1 MLKRLVKYVILNLL
15 YWNKCTHLFVHFE
28 KDGKKML
35 EKEWVFL
42 DENVSE
48 AQAQAYA
55 EIFDIP
61 TIVAKVLLNRGF
73 TDAAEAKKF
82 LDKTSENFYSPELM
96 CDMDK
101 AVERIKKA
109 IRDKEHVVVYGD
121 YDVDGITSTAL
132 LVSYLRGEGVD
143 ARAYIPD
150 RQNEGYGINKAA
162 VKKIHESGAT
172 LLISVDTGITAVEE
186 AAYAKELGCDVIIT
200 DHHECKQEL
209 PSAVAIINPK
219 RSDCKYPFKDLAGV
233 GVAFKLVCA
242 TSDKTENE
250 LLDEYSDLVA
260 LGTIADVVPLKDEN
274 RVIAAR
280 GIEKLSKNPNTG
292 LAAVISTLG
301 LRQKWNNCAVVS
313 YSIAPRLNAAGR
325 MSNAMIAVDLL
336 LTKDPE
342 EAQELAIRLD
352 EENKSRQNEE
362 KIIFDEAVEMINNID
377 LADRKVLVLGKRN
390 WHHGIIGVVAS
401 RICEKYN
408 KTCILISIEDDWCK
422 SSGRSVE
429 GINLFDALSHCS
441 DILEKFGGHAYAA
454 GFSIKEEYIP
464 ELDRRLNEFAKKTD
478 TSEKLPQMLIDS
490 KITVKDINAA
500 TIRKTEVL
508 APYGA
513 GNKVP
518 VYALMNAKIVDVK
531 TLSDG
536 KHSRLLVESD
546 KKLVE
551 AIAFGAGSLAQEY
564 CVGDVVDIAGELNIN
579 IYNGQ
584 IRLQIIMTGI
594 RISHKTTESVLPD
607 RQDFVDMYRYF
618 KQRGAFSEEIA
629 RLSGIFTE
637 EFGRRILRD
646 KIINVLRVFKDLEI
660 LNYNVLGDVV
670 QVTVLENEKGKK
682 VAIDKSAEYQ
692 RIKKEAEKLS

>member
-1 MLKRLVKYVILNLL
+1 
-15 YWNKCTHLFVHFE
+15 
-28 KDGKKML
+28 ML

-42 DENVSE
+42 DENIDD
-48 AQAQAYA
+48 AQVAAYA

-82 LDKTSENFYSPELM
+82 LDKNSENFYSPDLM

-109 IRDKEHVVVYGD
+109 IENKEHVVVYGD

-132 LVSYLRGEGVD
+132 LVRYLRGQGVD
-143 ARAYIPD
+143 AKAYIPD

-162 VKKIHESGAT
+162 VKKIHDSGAT

-186 AAYAKELGCDVIIT
+186 TEYASELGCDVIIT

-209 PSAVAIINPK
+209 PEAIAVINPK
-219 RSDCKYPFKDLAGV
+219 RADCKYPFKDLAGV

-242 TSDKTENE
+242 ASDKSENE

-280 GIEKLSKNPNTG
+280 GIDKLSKNPNTG

-325 MSNAMIAVDLL
+325 MSNAMFAVELL
-336 LTKDPE
+336 LTQDPE
-342 EAQELAIRLD
+342 EAQALAVRLD
-352 EENKSRQNEE
+352 EENRNRQNEE
-362 KIIFDEAVEMINNID
+362 KIIFDEAVEMINSID
-377 LADRKVLVLGKRN
+377 LADKKVLVLGKRN

-401 RICEKYN
+401 RICERYN
-408 KTCILISIEDDWCK
+408 KTCILISIEDEWCK

-464 ELDRRLNEFAKKTD
+464 ELDKRLNEFAKETD
-478 TSEKLPQMLIDS
+478 TGAKLPQMLIDS
-490 KITVKDINAA
+490 KITVADINAA

-518 VYALMNAKIVDVK
+518 IYALMGARIVDVK

-536 KHSRLLVESD
+536 KHSRILVESD

-551 AIAFGAGSLAQEY
+551 AIAFGAGSLASEY
-564 CVGDVVDIAGELNIN
+564 CVGDVVDVAGELNIN
-579 IYNGQ
+579 LYNGQ

-594 RISHKTTESVLPD
+594 RISHKTAEDILPD
-607 RQDFVDMYRYF
+607 RQDFVDLYRYF
-618 KQRGAFSEEIA
+618 RQQGSVSEELA
-629 RLSGIFTE
+629 SLSGKLSDM
-637 EFGRRILRD
+637 FGRRIMRD
-646 KIINVLRVFKDLEI
+646 KIINVLRVFQDLEI
-660 LNYNVLGDVV
+660 LHFNKLGDVV

-682 VAIDKSAEYQ
+682 VVIDKSEVY
-692 RIKKEAEKLS
+692 RKIKNEAENIS

>member
-1 MLKRLVKYVILNLL
+1 
-15 YWNKCTHLFVHFE
+15 
-28 KDGKKML
+28 ML

-42 DENVSE
+42 DENISE
-48 AQAQAYA
+48 AQADAYS

-61 TIVAKVLLNRGF
+61 KIVAKVLLNRGL
-73 TDAAEAKKF
+73 TDAADAKKF
-82 LDKTSENFYSPELM
+82 LDKDSDNFYSPQLM

-101 AVERIKKA
+101 AVERINKA
-109 IRDKEHVVVYGD
+109 VENKERVVVYGD

-132 LVSYLRGEGVD
+132 LVRYLRQQGVD
-143 ARAYIPD
+143 AQAYIPD
-150 RQNEGYGINKAA
+150 RQNEGYGINKNA
-162 VKKIHESGAT
+162 VKKIYEGGAT

-186 AAYAKELGCDVIIT
+186 TEYAQQLGCDVIIT

-209 PSAVAIINPK
+209 PKAVAVINPK
-219 RSDCKYPFKDLAGV
+219 RADCSYPFKDLAGV

-242 TSDKTENE
+242 ASDKSESE

-280 GIEKLSKNPNTG
+280 GIDKLSKNPNTG

-336 LTKDPE
+336 LTQDPQ

-352 EENKSRQNEE
+352 EENRNRQYEE
-362 KIIFDEAVEMINNID
+362 KIIFDEAVEMINSID
-377 LADRKVLVLGKRN
+377 LADKKVLVLGKRN

-408 KTCILISIEDDWCK
+408 KTCILISIEDEWCK

-429 GINLFDALSHCS
+429 GINLFDALSNCS

-464 ELDRRLNEFAKKTD
+464 ELERRLNEFAKEAD
-478 TSEKLPQMLIDS
+478 TAAKLPQMLIDS
-490 KITVKDINAA
+490 KITVADINAA

-518 VYALMNAKIVDVK
+518 IYALMGAKIVDVK

-536 KHSRLLVESD
+536 KHSRILVESD

-551 AIAFGAGSLAQEY
+551 AIAFGAGTLASEY
-564 CVGDVVDIAGELNIN
+564 FVGDVVDIAGELNIN
-579 IYNGQ
+579 LYNGQ

-594 RISHKTTESVLPD
+594 RISRKKAEDILPT
-607 RQDFVDMYRYF
+607 REDFVDIYRYF
-618 KQRGAFSEEIA
+618 RQNGVVSEELA
-629 RLSGIFTE
+629 TLSGFFTE
-637 EFGRRILRD
+637 KFGRRIMRD
-646 KIINVLRVFKDLEI
+646 KIINVLRVFKDLQI
-660 LNYNVLGDVV
+660 LNYNKLGDVV
-670 QVTVLENEKGKK
+670 QVTVFENEKGKK
-682 VAIDKSAEYQ
+682 VAIDKSEEYQ
-692 RIKKEAEKLS
+692 RIKKEAEKYSV

>member
-1 MLKRLVKYVILNLL
+1 M
-15 YWNKCTHLFVHFE
+15 
-28 KDGKKML
+28 ML

-48 AQAQAYA
+48 AQAEAYA
-55 EIFDIP
+55 EIFSIP
-61 TIVAKVLLNRGF
+61 VIVAKVLLNRGF

-82 LDKTSENFYSPELM
+82 LDKTSENFYSPGLM

-109 IRDKEHVVVYGD
+109 VENKEHVMVYGD

-132 LVSYLRGEGVD
+132 LVRYLRQQGVN
-143 ARAYIPD
+143 AQAYIPD
-150 RQNEGYGINKAA
+150 RQNEGYGINKNAI
-162 VKKIHESGAT
+162 KKIHESGAT
-172 LLISVDTGITAVEE
+172 LIISVDTGITAVEE
-186 AAYAKELGCDVIIT
+186 TAYAKELGCDVIIT
-200 DHHECKQEL
+200 DHHECKLEL
-209 PSAVAIINPK
+209 PDAVAVVNPK
-219 RSDCKYPFKDLAGV
+219 RADCEYPFKDLAGV

-242 TSDKTENE
+242 ASDKTENE

-260 LGTIADVVPLKDEN
+260 LGTIADVVPLRDEN

-352 EENKSRQNEE
+352 EENKSRQYEE

-377 LADRKVLVLGKRN
+377 LADKKVLVLSKRN

-408 KTCILISIEDDWCK
+408 KTCILISVEDEWCK

-429 GINLFDALSHCS
+429 GINLFDALSNCS

-454 GFSIKEEYIP
+454 GFSIKEEYIS
-464 ELDRRLNEFAKKTD
+464 ELERRLNEFAKATD
-478 TSEKLPQMLIDS
+478 SSVKLPQMLIDS
-490 KITVKDINAA
+490 KITVEDINAA

-518 VYALMNAKIVDVK
+518 IYALMGARIVDVK

-536 KHSRLLVESD
+536 KHTRILAESD
-546 KKLVE
+546 KKIVE
-551 AIAFGAGSLAQEY
+551 AIAFGAGSLASEY

-594 RISHKTTESVLPD
+594 RISHKTKEDILPD
-607 RQDFVDMYRYF
+607 RQDFVDIYRYF
-618 KQRGAFSEEIA
+618 RQIGSISEELPK
-629 RLSGIFTE
+629 LSGIFSE
-637 EFGRRILRD
+637 MFGRRIMRD
-646 KIINVLRVFKDLEI
+646 KIINVLRVFKDLKI
-660 LNYNVLGDVV
+660 LNYNKLGDVV

-682 VAIDKSAEYQ
+682 VVIDKSEEYQ
-692 RIKKEAEKLS
+692 RIKQEAENCSV

>member
-1 MLKRLVKYVILNLL
+1 
-15 YWNKCTHLFVHFE
+15 
-28 KDGKKML
+28 ML

-42 DENVSE
+42 DENLSQ
-48 AQAQAYA
+48 AQAEAYA

-61 TIVAKVLLNRGF
+61 VIVAKVLLNRGF

-82 LDKTSENFYSPELM
+82 LDKNSDSFYSPSLL

-101 AVERIKKA
+101 AVDRIRKA
-109 IRDKEHVVVYGD
+109 IDKKETVVVYGD

-132 LVSYLRGEGVD
+132 LVSYLRDQGV
-143 ARAYIPD
+143 AAQAYIPD

-162 VKKIHESGAT
+162 VKKISESGAT
-172 LLISVDTGITAVEE
+172 LLISVDTGITAFEE
-186 AAYAKELGCDVIIT
+186 TKYAKELGIDVIIT

-209 PSAVAIINPK
+209 PEAVAVINPK
-219 RSDCKYPFKDLAGV
+219 RMDCKYPFKDLAGV

-242 TSDKTENE
+242 ASEKTENE
-250 LLDEYSDLVA
+250 LLNEYADIVA
-260 LGTIADVVPLKDEN
+260 LGTIADVVSLRDEN
-274 RVIAAR
+274 RIIAAR
-280 GIEKLSKNPNTG
+280 GIEKLSTNPNTG

-336 LTKDPE
+336 LTKDPV
-342 EAQELAIRLD
+342 EAQELAIKLD
-352 EENKSRQNEE
+352 EDNKNRQSEE
-362 KIIFDEAVEMINNID
+362 KVIFDEAVEMINSTDI
-377 LADRKVLVLGKRN
+377 ADKKVLVLAKRN

-401 RICEKYN
+401 RICERYN
-408 KTCILISIEDDWCK
+408 KTCILISIEDEWCK

-429 GINLFDALSHCS
+429 GLNLFDALGNCS

-464 ELDRRLNEFAKKTD
+464 ELDRRLNEFANECNCK
-478 TSEKLPQMLIDS
+478 EKLPQMLIDS
-490 KITVKDINAA
+490 KITVEDINAA

-518 VYALMNAKIVDVK
+518 IFALMEARIVDVK

-536 KHSRLLVESD
+536 KHCRLLVESD
-546 KKLVE
+546 KRLVE
-551 AIAFGAGSLAQEY
+551 AIAFGAGSMAAEY
-564 CVGDVVDIAGELNIN
+564 FPGDYVDIAGELNIN
-579 IYNGQ
+579 LYNGQ
-584 IRLQIIMTGI
+584 IRLQIIVSGI
-594 RISHKTTESVLPD
+594 RISHKEKSDILPD
-607 RQDFVDMYRYF
+607 RNDFVDIYRYIR
-618 KQRGAFSEEIA
+618 QRGPFSEELSS
-629 RLSGIFTE
+629 LSGILTE
-637 EFGRRILRD
+637 KLGRRIMRD

-660 LNYNVLGDVV
+660 LSFHKLGDVL
-670 QVTVLENEKGKK
+670 QITPYETEKGKK
-682 VAIDKSAEYQ
+682 VSIDKSEEYQ
-692 RIKKEAEKLS
+692 RIKKEIEASY

>member
-1 MLKRLVKYVILNLL
+1 
-15 YWNKCTHLFVHFE
+15 
-28 KDGKKML
+28 ML

-42 DENVSE
+42 DENISE
-48 AQAQAYA
+48 AQAEAYA

-61 TIVAKVLLNRGF
+61 VIVAKVLLNRGF

-101 AVERIKKA
+101 AVERIRKA
-109 IRDKEHVVVYGD
+109 VENKEHVVVYGD

-132 LVSYLRGEGVD
+132 LVRYLRQQGVD
-143 ARAYIPD
+143 AQAYIPD
-150 RQNEGYGINKAA
+150 RQNEGYGINKNAI
-162 VKKIHESGAT
+162 KKIHESGAT
-172 LLISVDTGITAVEE
+172 LIISVDTGITAVEE
-186 AAYAKELGCDVIIT
+186 TAYAKELGCDVIIT

-209 PSAVAIINPK
+209 PEAVAIVNPK
-219 RSDCKYPFKDLAGV
+219 RADCKYPFKDLAGV

-242 TSDKTENE
+242 ASDKTENE

-336 LTKDPE
+336 LTKDPQ

-352 EENKSRQNEE
+352 EENKSRQYEE
-362 KIIFDEAVEMINNID
+362 KIIFDEAVEMINKID
-377 LADRKVLVLGKRN
+377 LADKKVLVLGKRN

-408 KTCILISIEDDWCK
+408 KTCILISVEDEWCK

-429 GINLFDALSHCS
+429 GLNLFDALSNCS

-464 ELDRRLNEFAKKTD
+464 ELERRLNEFAKDTD
-478 TSEKLPQMLIDS
+478 ASTKMPQMLIDS
-490 KITVKDINAA
+490 KITVKDINAT

-518 VYALMNAKIVDVK
+518 IYALMGAKVVDVK

-536 KHSRLLVESD
+536 KHSRLLLESD
-546 KKLVE
+546 KKIVE
-551 AIAFGAGSLAQEY
+551 AIAFGAGSLASEY

-584 IRLQIIMTGI
+584 IRLQIIITGI
-594 RISHKTTESVLPD
+594 RISHKTKEEILPD
-607 RQDFVDMYRYF
+607 RQDFVDMYRFF
-618 KQRGAFSEEIA
+618 KQKETVSEELA
-629 RLSGIFTE
+629 TLTGMFSDM
-637 EFGRRILRD
+637 FGRRIMRD

-660 LNYNVLGDVV
+660 LNYNKLGDVV

-682 VAIDKSAEYQ
+682 VVIDKSEEYQ
-692 RIKKEAEKLS
+692 KIKQEAERYSV